1 MRIHRFCAQRYVLC
15 IGFIVALTST
25 FSSAQTIR
33 LESVTLG
40 TVPTGATAANPFW
53 QHLVIKLDYNVSA
66 GNVIQIN
73 LRDSVEFAHT
83 DEDGDL

>member
-15 IGFIVALTST
+15 IGFIVVLTST
-25 FSSAQTIR
+25 FSSAQTAR
-33 LESVTLG
+33 LEPVTLG
-40 TVPTGATAANPFW
+40 LVPTGATAANSFW